1 MGKTKHPLIGVL
13 GIICL
18 TFLGTACEKHAPVA
32 DCNPPAWFFESGDRD
47 GFKTGVG
54 EGENLEESAAAAMS
68 EISAQISTWVSS
80 RSMTLAERSGST
92 SESRFKHQ
100 VKLESQHRLKN
111 AKRLNMA
118 VCGKRYYVQ
127 YSVDL
132 RPPELVMADALASE
146 YPGEKIFF
154 TGSPALTS
162 SSFAETVMQIS
173 SHQKL
178 DSSKRPETRIPLS
191 LTFTDGIW
199 CVHAGR
205 VSLPVSD
212 VSELVNVGVY
222 VTESVK
228 LGLCDRTGAPCSLLM
243 KTGDEVFFSISG
255 GAGFFSIFNTYAD
268 GRVSVIAANQPMAE
282 GGIIYPDP
290 SGRQVLQAS
299 TIEPGSAS
307 VDIYLL
313 VVSPSR
319 LDMTSFSAL
328 KEDGRTVSGDDSFST
343 HVLARW
349 LDGLQKKQVAMLKTR
364 TEPR

>member
-1 MGKTKHPLIGVL
+1 MGATKHPLIGVL
-13 GIICL
+13 VIICL
-18 TFLGTACEKHAPVA
+18 TFMGTACDKHVPVA
-32 DCNPPAWFFESGDRD
+32 DCKPPAWFFEHSDHD
-47 GFKTGVG
+47 GIKTGVG
-54 EGENLEESAAAAMS
+54 EGATLEEAAASAMS

-80 RSMTLAERSGST
+80 RTMTLAERNGSA

-100 VKLESQHRLKN
+100 VKLESMHRLKN

-118 VCGKRYYVQ
+118 VCGSRYYVK

-132 RPPELVMADALASE
+132 RPPALVMSDALVSE
-146 YPGEKIFF
+146 YPGEKILF

-162 SSFAETVMQIS
+162 SSFAEAVMQIT
-173 SHQKL
+173 SHQKS
-178 DSSKRPETRIPLS
+178 DSSKRLETRIPLS

-212 VSELVNVGVY
+212 VTELVNVGVY
-222 VTESVK
+222 VTESVR
-228 LGLCDRTGAPCSLLM
+228 LGLCDRAGVGRSLLL
-243 KTGDEVFFSISG
+243 KTGDEVFFSLSG
-255 GAGFFSIFNTYAD
+255 GSGFFSIFNVYAD
-268 GRVSVIAANQPMAE
+268 GRVSVIAANQPMTEA
-282 GGIIYPDP
+282 GKIYPDP

-299 TIEPGSAS
+299 TLEPGSSS

-313 VVSPSR
+313 VVSPS
-319 LDMTSFSAL
+319 MQEMSSFSAL

-349 LDGLQKKQVAMLKTR
+349 LDGLQQKQVAMLKTR